1 MKAMRLNEW
10 GKALE
15 LGAVLLP
22 VPDADQALVRVHAVF
37 INPFDA
43 AVHAGYLQSMAKIP
57 MTLGTDFAGDVVAV
71 GANITH
77 LKPGDAVYGLS
88 PLGSGHLPSISPSK
102 HMR

>member
-15 LGAVLLP
+15 LEEIPQP
-22 VPDADQALVRVHAVF
+22 VPDADQVLVRVHAAP

-71 GANITH
+71 GANIPT
-77 LKPGDAVYGLS
+77 
-88 PLGSGHLPSISPSK
+88 
-102 HMR
+102 